1 MQTSLTF
8 RECAARIVGLRAPH
22 ILLEVCMGSLYGAI
36 EEDRRQLR
44 SACRFLKIDKIP
56 ETYSKEAK
64 AIIKKALAKGW
75 DRYSL

>member
-1 MQTSLTF
+1 MPWGF
-8 RECAARIVGLRAPH
+8 VPH
-22 ILLEVCMGSLYGAI
+22 ITFFLEACMGSLYDAI

-56 ETYSKEAK
+56 ETYSEEAK
-64 AIIKKALAKGW
+64 AIIERALAKGW